1 MRQFLLPLFII
12 VLCQHAFAQ
21 PDHWT
26 PLLSPAELS
35 ALISRTD
42 DVRLIQVTG
51 DYEQGHIAG
60 SVNAPYSL
68 FRGPQDNPGQL
79 PAPDQLQALIRS
91 LGIER
96 ETPVVI
102 IHQGSSAS
110 DMGAATRVYWT
121 LKSAS
126 IEQLAILNG
135 GLHGWREANLS
146 ISTQPV
152 TVPASGYTLKWQDD
166 WQITRE
172 QIAFSLNESSPNQP
186 ALDLVDARP
195 ADFYFGRQY
204 SASRPGTIKGAENVS
219 FDRWFDSNAMKPSN
233 ELRQLVQEN
242 DLNNRQQ
249 LVSFCNTGH
258 WASINWFVMSEVA
271 ELPNT
276 RLYAES
282 VFDWSEQALPMD
294 NQPGRL
300 QHYWQMTLDWFSALR
315 AQ

>member
-1 MRQFLLPLFII
+1 MRQLFISLLI
-12 VLCQHAFAQ
+12 VFFCQLAVAQ
-21 PDHWT
+21 PDRWSSLLT
-26 PLLSPAELS
+26 PSELAS
-35 ALISRTD
+35 LID
-42 DVRLIQVTG
+42 KANDIRLIQVTG
-51 DYEQGHIAG
+51 DYELGHIVG
-60 SVNAPYSL
+60 SVNAPYPL
-68 FRGPQDNPGQL
+68 FRGPQNNPGQL
-79 PAPDQLQALIRS
+79 PAPDELQALIRS

-135 GLHGWREANLS
+135 GLNGWREANLS
-146 ISTQPV
+146 ISTKPV

-172 QIAFSLNESSPNQP
+172 QIASSLNESSPNQP

-219 FDRWFDSNAMKPSN
+219 FDRWFNSNTMKPSS

-242 DLNNRQQ
+242 DLDNRQQ

-258 WASINWFVMSEVA
+258 WASINWFVMSEIA

-300 QHYWQMTLDWFSALR
+300 QHYWQITRNWLSSLVER
-315 AQ
+315 

>member
-1 MRQFLLPLFII
+1 MRQFFTSLLI
-12 VLCQHAFAQ
+12 VFFCQLAVAQ
-21 PDHWT
+21 PDRWS
-26 PLLSPAELS
+26 PLLNPSELA
-35 ALISRTD
+35 ALID
-42 DVRLIQVTG
+42 KANDIRLIQVTG
-51 DYEQGHIAG
+51 DYDQGHIAG

-68 FRGPQDNPGQL
+68 FRGPQHNPGQL
-79 PAPDQLQALIRS
+79 PAPDELQTLIRS

-135 GLHGWREANLS
+135 GLSGWRAASLA
-146 ISTQPV
+146 ISTEPA
-152 TVPASGYTLKWQDD
+152 TVPASRYTLQWRDD
-166 WQITRE
+166 WQATRE
-172 QIAFSLNESSPNQP
+172 QIASSLSESTSSQP

-195 ADFYFGRQY
+195 ADFYYGRQY

-219 FDRWFDSNAMKPSN
+219 FDRWFNSNTMKPSN

-242 DLNNRQQ
+242 ELDSRQQ

-258 WASINWFVMSEVA
+258 WASINWFVMSEIA

-282 VFDWSEQALPMD
+282 MFDWSEQALPMD

-300 QHYWQMTLDWFSALR
+300 QHYWQITRDWLSSLGAR
-315 AQ
+315 